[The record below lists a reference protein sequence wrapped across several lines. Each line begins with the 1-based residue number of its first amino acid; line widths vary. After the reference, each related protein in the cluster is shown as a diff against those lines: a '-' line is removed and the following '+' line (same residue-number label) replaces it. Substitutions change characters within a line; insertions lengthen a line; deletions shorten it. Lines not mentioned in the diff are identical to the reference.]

1 MGLLKSSAL
10 LLRALSRAGMQEVF
24 SGREWNWK
32 HGVTTMKKYLVM
44 LGTGLASVAAFA
56 ADPVVGSGANTGSL
70 TVSTEVVTGTG
81 GVLDTIASY
90 ISTAAT
96 NAWPFILG
104 IIGVGLLIWLGRA
117 MLRAVRAYFS
127 TAM

>member
-1 MGLLKSSAL
+1 
-10 LLRALSRAGMQEVF
+10 
-24 SGREWNWK
+24 
-32 HGVTTMKKYLVM
+32 MKKILDVVRSKFA
-44 LGTGLASVAAFA
+44 LAIALAFASVVAFA
-56 ADPVVGSGANTGSL
+56 DPAYTANTGSL
-70 TVSTEVVTGTG
+70 SPNTDAITGTA

-90 ISTAAT
+90 ISTAASA
-96 NAWPFILG
+96 AWPYILG

>member
-1 MGLLKSSAL
+1 
-10 LLRALSRAGMQEVF
+10 
-24 SGREWNWK
+24 
-32 HGVTTMKKYLVM
+32 MKKCLFA
-44 LGTGLASVAAFA
+44 LGTVAASVSAFA
-56 ADPVVGSGANTGSL
+56 ADPVGAPNSGSM
-70 TVSTEVVTGTG
+70 TVDTAAVTGTG

-90 ISTAAT
+90 ISNAAT
-96 NAWPFILG
+96 DAWPFILG

>member
-1 MGLLKSSAL
+1 MNKFFAL
-10 LLRALSRAGMQEVF
+10 IAS
-24 SGREWNWK
+24 
-32 HGVTTMKKYLVM
+32 
-44 LGTGLASVAAFA
+44 GLASVSAFA
-56 ADPVVGSGANTGSL
+56 DGSLAPNTGSL
-70 TVSTEVVTGTG
+70 TVDTDAISGTG

-90 ISTAAT
+90 INTAAE
-96 NAWPFILG
+96 ASWPYILG

>member
-1 MGLLKSSAL
+1 
-10 LLRALSRAGMQEVF
+10 
-24 SGREWNWK
+24 
-32 HGVTTMKKYLVM
+32 MKKYLAM
-44 LGTGLASVAAFA
+44 LGSGLASVAAFA
-56 ADPVVGSGANTGSL
+56 DSAYTANTGSL
-70 TVSTEVVTGTG
+70 TPNTDAITGTA

-90 ISTAAT
+90 ISTAASA
-96 NAWPFILG
+96 AWPYILG

>member
-1 MGLLKSSAL
+1 
-10 LLRALSRAGMQEVF
+10 
-24 SGREWNWK
+24 
-32 HGVTTMKKYLVM
+32 MKKL
-44 LGTGLASVAAFA
+44 LALFGAGFSYVAAFA
-56 ADPVVGSGANTGSL
+56 DGLTANNGSL
-70 TVSTEVVTGTG
+70 SPDTAVITGTA

-90 ISTAAT
+90 ISTAAE

>member
-1 MGLLKSSAL
+1 
-10 LLRALSRAGMQEVF
+10 
-24 SGREWNWK
+24 
-32 HGVTTMKKYLVM
+32 MKKYLAM

-56 ADPVVGSGANTGSL
+56 EGGLTANSGSL
-70 TVSTEVVTGTG
+70 SPNTDVITGTA

-90 ISTAAT
+90 ISTAASA
-96 NAWPFILG
+96 AWPYILG

>member
-1 MGLLKSSAL
+1 
-10 LLRALSRAGMQEVF
+10 
-24 SGREWNWK
+24 
-32 HGVTTMKKYLVM
+32 MKKYLVM
-44 LGTGLASVAAFA
+44 LGSGLASVAAFA
-56 ADPVVGSGANTGSL
+56 DGASLTANTGSL
-70 TVSTEVVTGTG
+70 SPNTDVITGTS

-90 ISTAAT
+90 ISTAASA
-96 NAWPFILG
+96 AWPYILG

>member
-1 MGLLKSSAL
+1 MNKVLFAL
-10 LLRALSRAGMQEVF
+10 
-24 SGREWNWK
+24 
-32 HGVTTMKKYLVM
+32 GVV
-44 LGTGLASVAAFA
+44 ASSVAAFA
-56 ADPVVGSGANTGSL
+56 ADPGGANTGS
-70 TVSTEVVTGTG
+70 VSVNTDVVTGTG

-90 ISTAAT
+90 INTAAT

>member
-1 MGLLKSSAL
+1 
-10 LLRALSRAGMQEVF
+10 
-24 SGREWNWK
+24 
-32 HGVTTMKKYLVM
+32 MKKYLAM
-44 LGTGLASVAAFA
+44 LGTGFASVAAFA
-56 ADPVVGSGANTGSL
+56 ADPVGGANTGSL
-70 TVSTEVVTGTG
+70 TVNTDVVTGTG

-90 ISTAAT
+90 ISHAASD
-96 NAWPFILG
+96 AWPFILG

>member
-1 MGLLKSSAL
+1 
-10 LLRALSRAGMQEVF
+10 
-24 SGREWNWK
+24 
-32 HGVTTMKKYLVM
+32 MKKYLAM
-44 LGTGLASVAAFA
+44 LGAGLVSVAVR
-56 ADPVVGSGANTGSL
+56 ADSAITANSGSL
-70 TVSTEVVTGTG
+70 TVNTDAITGTG

-90 ISTAAT
+90 ISNAASA
-96 NAWPFILG
+96 AWPFIVG

>member
-1 MGLLKSSAL
+1 
-10 LLRALSRAGMQEVF
+10 
-24 SGREWNWK
+24 
-32 HGVTTMKKYLVM
+32 M
-44 LGTGLASVAAFA
+44 LGTGLASVVAVA
-56 ADPVVGSGANTGSL
+56 ADPIGAPNTGSL
-70 TVSTEVVTGTG
+70 TVSTDVVTGTG
-81 GVLDTIASY
+81 GVLDAIASY
-90 ISTAAT
+90 INTAAT

>member
-1 MGLLKSSAL
+1 
-10 LLRALSRAGMQEVF
+10 
-24 SGREWNWK
+24 
-32 HGVTTMKKYLVM
+32 MKKYLAM
-44 LGTGLASVAAFA
+44 LGSGLASVAAFA
-56 ADPVVGSGANTGSL
+56 EGSL
-70 TVSTEVVTGTG
+70 TANSGSLSPNTDVITGTA

-90 ISTAAT
+90 ISTAASA
-96 NAWPFILG
+96 AWPYILG

>member
-1 MGLLKSSAL
+1 MLYLGLLYPVAV
-10 LLRALSRAGMQEVF
+10 LLRALSRTGMQEVF
-24 SGREWNWK
+24 HGCERNWFI
-32 HGVTTMKKYLVM
+32 GVTTMKKYLAM

-56 ADPVVGSGANTGSL
+56 DGLTANTGSL
-70 TVSTEVVTGTG
+70 TPDTAAITGTG

-90 ISTAAT
+90 INTAAEA
-96 NAWPFILG
+96 AWPYVLG